1 MAERYVNYAAVVANI
16 LRGPV
21 DEDAA
26 AEAEAGVNTLAFLEI
41 RCEELDCD
49 PGEAAHF
56 AVLDL
61 SALSAFGGVRDVEE
75 LVPWLREELPVRAR
89 ELAKAVTAKV
99 TSCRRVRALARPHR
113 ACGTELR
120 RFAPGANVKQR
131 IKTSLLAVFLRSR
144 CSAPRWV
151 GRLRTSN
158 LLFSAATAQWR

>member
-26 AEAEAGVNTLAFLEI
+26 AEAEAGVNTLAFLEN

-61 SALSAFGGVRDVEE
+61 SAALVAFGGVRNVEE
-75 LVPWLREELPVRAR
+75 LVSWLREELPARAR

-99 TSCRRVRALARPHR
+99 PFDELSPCSSL
-113 ACGTELR
+113 GTP
-120 RFAPGANVKQR
+120 APGV
-131 IKTSLLAVFLRSR
+131 
-144 CSAPRWV
+144 WH
-151 GRLRTSN
+151 
-158 LLFSAATAQWR
+158 

>member
-61 SALSAFGGVRDVEE
+61 SAAAFGGVRDVEE
-75 LVPWLREELPVRAR
+75 LVSWLREELPVRAH
-89 ELAKAVTAKV
+89 ELAKVVTAKDELPPC
-99 TSCRRVRALARPHR
+99 SSL
-113 ACGTELR
+113 GTP
-120 RFAPGANVKQR
+120 APGM
-131 IKTSLLAVFLRSR
+131 
-144 CSAPRWV
+144 WH
-151 GRLRTSN
+151 
-158 LLFSAATAQWR
+158 

>member
-21 DEDAA
+21 DEDAG

-61 SALSAFGGVRDVEE
+61 SAVR
-75 LVPWLREELPVRAR
+75 RRAR
-89 ELAKAVTAKV
+89 
-99 TSCRRVRALARPHR
+99 CRRTGPVAARGAASPGPRAGEGGDGQGR
-113 ACGTELR
+113 A
-120 RFAPGANVKQR
+120 A
-131 IKTSLLAVFLRSR
+131 AVFEPWHARTGHVALSFAVSR
-144 CSAPRWV
+144 Q
-151 GRLRTSN
+151 GQT
-158 LLFSAATAQWR
+158 